1 MSADYKNGG
10 KHDPENSHSISLIS
24 IFWKI
29 MESLMKENFLDFPRK
44 KMSDTNGQYGFLPGR
59 SAILQLLNVFGEMTE
74 VLDSAL
80 MFMLYIVT
88 SRKPLTQYLIN
99 GY

>member
-24 IFWKI
+24 IFCKI

-44 KMSDTNGQYGFLPGR
+44 KIFYKWTIRLLTWEISNIAVAKCLWKNDRGFR
-59 SAILQLLNVFGEMTE
+59 
-74 VLDSAL
+74 
-80 MFMLYIVT
+80 
-88 SRKPLTQYLIN
+88 
-99 GY
+99 